1 MDYLVR
7 TQQADGSWYGRWG
20 VAYIYGTCFALRGL
34 RAVGEDDREVHVLRA
49 GEWLRAIQN
58 ADGGWGESCA
68 SYDNDAFTPAK
79 STPSQTAWAILGLLA
94 GGDTTSRSL
103 HQGIE
108 YLLETQRPDGSWNEV
123 ALHRHGLSESF
134 LSHVSFL
141 PAVLPVT
148 RSSRVCQA
156 HEFTRDGAI
165 MRFPLSM
172 TAGMA
177 GYIFKNKMR
186 PRPEWQKTAVAA
198 PDASNP
204 FRILPGRVLEG
215 GSREPHPMIKKRF
228 PIVLMLEP
236 LHACNLTCT
245 GCGRIREYEST
256 ITERIPLEE
265 CLAAVDECGAPM
277 VSICGG
283 EPMMYPQIGQLV
295 AGILERGKH
304 IYLCTN
310 GMFIVKR
317 LHEFTPDRRFFFNV
331 HLDGLEK
338 THDMCVEKEGVFR
351 EAIEG
356 IRAAKKAGFMVCTNT
371 TIYKETDMKEIE
383 ALYEYLEPFDVD
395 GHQLSPAYGYSAVN
409 DREIFM
415 TRDDIHEKFK
425 DVDQHVQAVPAE
437 SNAHVSRVSEGRP
450 RSALHRL
457 GQSDVQHQGLE
468 GPLLSHHRRALQDVR
483 SR

>member
-1 MDYLVR
+1 
-7 TQQADGSWYGRWG
+7 
-20 VAYIYGTCFALRGL
+20 
-34 RAVGEDDREVHVLRA
+34 
-49 GEWLRAIQN
+49 
-58 ADGGWGESCA
+58 
-68 SYDNDAFTPAK
+68 
-79 STPSQTAWAILGLLA
+79 
-94 GGDTTSRSL
+94 
-103 HQGIE
+103 
-108 YLLETQRPDGSWNEV
+108 
-123 ALHRHGLSESF
+123 
-134 LSHVSFL
+134 
-141 PAVLPVT
+141 
-148 RSSRVCQA
+148 
-156 HEFTRDGAI
+156 

-383 ALYEYLEPFDVD
+383 ALYEYLEPLDVD
-395 GHQLSPAYGYSAVN
+395 GHQLSPYYGYSAVN

-425 DVDQHVQAVPAE
+425 DVDSMFKRFRLNQTPMYLEFLKGDRDLPCTAWGNPTYNIKGWKGPCYLITDAHYKTFEALMTQTPWDNYGHGNDPRCEHCMVHCGYEPSAALGI
-437 SNAHVSRVSEGRP
+437 NAKLADSFKMLSW
-450 RSALHRL
+450 ALR
-457 GQSDVQHQGLE
+457 
-468 GPLLSHHRRALQDVR
+468 
-483 SR
+483 